1 MSDVG
6 QISSTRRRERNAMY
20 AIELLHLRQSSIS
33 EDGQAKW
40 GLRISTGIPRMSYP
54 QTPGKR
60 QQTVTSHRLQISSAT
75 LWATAVQDDDRHAES
90 KKRDAREERTRGET
104 CVRTAWQTVATD
116 GMQFQLDGIV
126 EGRLGVHGC
135 SVMEDYYSWSLRRL
149 MSESC
154 VSPWHA
160 WAPFVPTVVYCS
172 VALVRNAALQT

>member
-1 MSDVG
+1 MPCMR
-6 QISSTRRRERNAMY
+6 SSFSICGSHRY
-20 AIELLHLRQSSIS
+20 LRMDKRSGDFASALAYL
-33 EDGQAKW
+33 EC
-40 GLRISTGIPRMSYP
+40 LIP
-54 QTPGKR
+54 KR
-60 QQTVTSHRLQISSAT
+60 QGRGSRVVTSHRLQISSAT

-160 WAPFVPTVVYCS
+160 WAPFVPIVVYCS